1 MQSRKQGGD
10 AGRAVSVLAGFHLGV
25 AGGLLML
32 VWFSVSS
39 VLTRQVWWA
48 MFHLFATTLYGDR
61 ALDRASGWITLSG
74 MALHV
79 VVSGSLGALYGLF
92 SRQSEHT
99 TRGFLIGVLAGV
111 ASYYLLYGWA
121 WKKVNVLVPLYSS
134 DRVMLIGHLLFG
146 MVLGQH
152 GRLMGLWSKGSRG
165 AAFGASSREAEAEAG
180 IPAPAGPLGPASE
193 GVGTAEPG
201 APPKEGPKQSY

>member
-32 VWFSVSS
+32 VWFSVSA

-180 IPAPAGPLGPASE
+180 IPAPAGPMGPAS
-193 GVGTAEPG
+193 
-201 APPKEGPKQSY
+201 